1 MTTTGNVWPGLE
13 ELFAWLG
20 EDNLSRNAQTQEV
33 TAVEANAVHA
43 AYSQWAAAQ
52 MEART
57 ELKTLKK
64 EIKTIRDELAKA
76 QARTNRLLDESL
88 LHTPASQG
96 MASAVHKVKPRPPAV
111 FDGSQDLEVVTR
123 FLDEVV
129 HYVRQG
135 ASACPSATLDNQLI
149 DTVWRFLS
157 VKIFRWFELEM
168 SRHDI
173 FTIPPANHDYGIT
186 WKTVK
191 AAFRT
196 QFVPVTAVSV
206 VRKQWHA
213 LKFNKNEVLK
223 FNRRALELIE
233 ILGGSLS
240 ITRNDPLWEEYL
252 LKLPDMLSR
261 DVTQQAQITRRI
273 SKEDLTL
280 GDMMDVVVERTL
292 PYLPAGTTGSGTGG
306 TSYDGVA
313 TAGTGERHAPNP
325 IHHDPMDLSN
335 LEDMDLYTVDDE
347 AAKRCFHCTGFGHL
361 ARQCPTPSSSVRP
374 AEFRQKNSLQRDQG
388 NSRRG
393 RHYQQNGANRE
404 SQRESPAPRQ
414 PSQHQ
419 APPRQPPKKN
429 SAPARKP
436 FGQKPF
442 AAAGKLY
449 MVGEDQ
455 RMYAVDD
462 VTTGSGAYF
471 GGSWADSEDDWESS
485 KGPRVVELGD
495 ESDEEK
501 NGVEE
506 ICEGAG
512 KAKQ

>member
-1 MTTTGNVWPGLE
+1 MATTGNVWPSLE

-20 EDNLSRNAQTQEV
+20 EDNLSRDAQTQEV
-33 TAVEANAVHA
+33 TAVGANAVHV

-52 MEART
+52 VETRT

-64 EIKTIRDELAKA
+64 EMKTMREELAKS
-76 QARTNRLLDESL
+76 QARTNRLFDDSL
-88 LHTPASQG
+88 LRTPASQG
-96 MASAVHKVKPRPPAV
+96 TSAVHKVRPRPPSV

-135 ASACPSATLDNQLI
+135 ASACPSATLDNQLV

-173 FTIPPANHDYGIT
+173 FTIPPANNDYGIT

-191 AAFRT
+191 AAFVA

-233 ILGGSLS
+233 ILGGSLK

-252 LKLPDMLSR
+252 LKLPEMLAK
-261 DVTQQAQITRRI
+261 DVTQQAQITHRI

-280 GDMMDVVVERTL
+280 GDMMEVVVERTL
-292 PYLPAGTTGSGTGG
+292 PYLPAGTTGSGTVGSSHG
-306 TSYDGVA
+306 GVA
-313 TAGTGERHAPNP
+313 TAGTGERQATTPV
-325 IHHDPMDLSN
+325 HHDPMDLSN
-335 LEDMDLYTVDDE
+335 LEDTDLYVVDE
-347 AAKRCFHCTGFGHL
+347 EGAKRCFHCTGFGHL
-361 ARQCPTPSSSVRP
+361 ARQCPTPNSSARP
-374 AEFRQKNSLQRDQG
+374 AQFRQKNGLQRDEG
-388 NSRRG
+388 NSQRDS
-393 RHYQQNGANRE
+393 HYQQNGGNRE
-404 SQRESPAPRQ
+404 VRREPSAPRQ
-414 PSQHQ
+414 PARYQP
-419 APPRQPPKKN
+419 PPRQPQKKN
-429 SAPARKP
+429 AAPAR
-436 FGQKPF
+436 KPF

-449 MVGEDQ
+449 MLGEDQ
-455 RMYAVDD
+455 RMHAVDD
-462 VTTGSGAYF
+462 PTMGSGAYF

-501 NGVEE
+501 DGAEE